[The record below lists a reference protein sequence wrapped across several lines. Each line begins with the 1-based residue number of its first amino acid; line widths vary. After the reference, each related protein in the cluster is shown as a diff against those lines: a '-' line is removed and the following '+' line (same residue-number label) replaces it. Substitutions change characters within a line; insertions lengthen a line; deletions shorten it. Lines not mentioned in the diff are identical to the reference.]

1 MNLSPSSSHVPAAGT
16 KLAVY
21 ADLGL
26 GLLSAGAGCTDVLA
40 FLKLGGL
47 FTSAMTGNTALL
59 AIALGS
65 GHLLAAT
72 RSLSA
77 FLAFSLGVMLATAIA
92 ALSRQGEENRRRVL
106 RRLLSLEFVLLV
118 CCAGLWSANSESV
131 QGGLLYTI
139 IALSAL
145 SMGVQAVAARTS
157 NASGINTIVFTTNL
171 VNILMSATH
180 ALARLPAAGKQP
192 ARAGSHLHAF
202 VAYAGGAV
210 LAAFL
215 VLHWTEV
222 AIWIPVAAVPLA
234 LGCFELAGRLAA
246 LKAGV
251 SP

>member
-1 MNLSPSSSHVPAAGT
+1 MSLSASSSHVPATGM

-65 GHLLAAT
+65 GHLLAAV

-77 FLAFSLGVMLATAIA
+77 FLAFSLGVVIATAIDGF
-92 ALSRQGEENRRRVL
+92 SRQDEENRRRVL

-118 CCAGLWSANSESV
+118 YCAALWSVNPDPV
-131 QGGLLYTI
+131 RGVLYAI

-145 SMGVQAVAARTS
+145 SMGVQAVAARAS

-171 VNILMSATH
+171 VNILMSATRK
-180 ALARLPAAGKQP
+180 LARLPSTRK
-192 ARAGSHLHAF
+192 
-202 VAYAGGAV
+202 
-210 LAAFL
+210 
-215 VLHWTEV
+215 
-222 AIWIPVAAVPLA
+222 
-234 LGCFELAGRLAA
+234 
-246 LKAGV
+246 
-251 SP
+251 

>member
-1 MNLSPSSSHVPAAGT
+1 MSLSPSSSHVPATGM

-65 GHLLAAT
+65 GHLLAAL

-77 FLAFSLGVMLATAIA
+77 FLAFSLGVVLAAAIDA
-92 ALSRQGEENRRRVL
+92 FSRQGEENRQKVL
-106 RRLLSLEFVLLV
+106 RGLLSLEFVLLI
-118 CCAGLWSANSESV
+118 CCAGLWSVNPDPVQSV
-131 QGGLLYTI
+131 LYPI
-139 IALSAL
+139 IALSAF
-145 SMGVQAVAARTS
+145 SMGVQAVATRAS

-171 VNILMSATH
+171 VNILMSATR
-180 ALARLPAAGKQP
+180 ALVRLPATRKRP
-192 ARAGSHLHAF
+192 ARAGLHLHAF
-202 VAYAGGAV
+202 AAYAGGAV

-215 VLHWTEV
+215 VQHWFEA

-234 LGCFELAGRLAA
+234 LGCFELAGRPEPV
-246 LKAGV
+246 KA
-251 SP
+251 